1 MGPDCR
7 AKEVLGMARTTRSG
21 TEWLWLALRL
31 GLWVGFS
38 LGGVLLWVLAAD
50 FLFRH

>member
-1 MGPDCR
+1 
-7 AKEVLGMARTTRSG
+7 MARTTRSG
-21 TEWLWLALRL
+21 GQWLWLALQL
-31 GLWVGFS
+31 VLWIGFS

>member
-1 MGPDCR
+1 
-7 AKEVLGMARTTRSG
+7 MARTTRSG
-21 TEWLWLALRL
+21 TDWLRLALQL